1 MQLAFQS
8 FSEGIR
14 ASKDADSL
22 RVVTSAVLEAFDI
35 KVFTYFSLPQTPG
48 EGNILV
54 TTVPSAWLR
63 RYLTQR
69 YDLIDPVLLHA
80 SKSTTPLLQVSAP
93 ADSSARQ
100 LQLFKEAAS
109 YGLRSAF
116 VVPFRGAHNEFAGFV
131 VTADDPAVLR
141 RTVALYRWPIMFV
154 GAQVHLQAQSIFAS
168 IGGGVVQL
176 LTPRE
181 FECLQW
187 ATSGKSHWEIS
198 RILGISKRTVSF
210 HLDNAKE
217 KLNVR
222 TLREAAIR
230 LMLLG

>member
-1 MQLAFQS
+1 MQLAFQN
-8 FSEGIR
+8 FSEGVR
-14 ASKDADSL
+14 ASRDADSL

-63 RYLTQR
+63 RYLTER

-80 SKSTTPLLQVSAP
+80 RASTTPLLQVSAP
-93 ADSSARQ
+93 ADSTARQ
-100 LQLFKEAAS
+100 HQLFEEAAA

-116 VVPFRGAHNEFAGFV
+116 VVPFRGANDAFAAFV
-131 VTADDPAVLR
+131 VTGDDPAALR
-141 RTVALYRWPIMFV
+141 RTVALYRWPLMFV
-154 GAQVHLQAQSIFAS
+154 GAQVHLQAQLIFSS
-168 IGGGVVQL
+168 IGGGVVLL

-181 FECLQW
+181 LECLRW

-198 RILGISKRTVSF
+198 RIIGISKRTVSF

-230 LMLLG
+230 LTLLG

>member
-1 MQLAFQS
+1 MHRAFQS
-8 FSEGIR
+8 FCEGIR

-22 RVVTSAVLEAFDI
+22 RAVTSAVLEKFDI
-35 KVFTYFSLPQTPG
+35 KVFTYFSVSQTSG

-54 TTVPSAWLR
+54 TTCPVTWLR
-63 RYLTQR
+63 RYLTER

-80 SKSTTPLLQVSAP
+80 RASTTPLLQVTAP
-93 ADSSARQ
+93 PDSTPRQ
-100 LQLFKEAAS
+100 LQLFEEASA

-116 VVPFRGAHNEFAGFV
+116 VVPFRCPNDAFAAFV
-131 VTADDPAVLR
+131 VTSDDPAALR

-154 GAQVHLQAQSIFAS
+154 GAQVHLQAQLIYLSA
-168 IGGGVVQL
+168 GGGIVLL

-181 FECLQW
+181 LECLQW

-230 LMLLG
+230 LTLLG